1 MTSHIR
7 PGPLG
12 STEHDVGGG
21 LSRQRP
27 MRHGHGAHPAQP
39 RVVQVP
45 VGVGS
50 SNYPD
55 ETTNETHRLLRR
67 LPTSV
72 RLTHAAGANAATATA
87 GGGTHQPLP
96 QSQQNSSTDV
106 AHLVSL
112 FKETVARMDS
122 AGERSPGSGE
132 LNGWKD
138 NWLGGTGLQ
147 PKYRKCADQAAE
159 LRDTLALQAQT
170 RAKWT
175 YTYEQRIP
183 GPVPLH
189 VWVKAQ
195 SDNPNDPVLHLDA
208 WNNEVRIEPAAPKTS
223 PTKT

>member
-12 STEHDVGGG
+12 SHEHDVSGG
-21 LSRQRP
+21 LSKHRP
-27 MRHGHGAHPAQP
+27 THLGQGAHPAHP

-55 ETTNETHRLLRR
+55 ETANETQRLLRR
-67 LPTSV
+67 LPTTV
-72 RLTHAAGANAATATA
+72 RVTSTGAAAVAQAQDHDNNEL
-87 GGGTHQPLP
+87 QRL
-96 QSQQNSSTDV
+96 QNRYPSDV
-106 AHLVSL
+106 SHLMSI
-112 FKETVARMDS
+112 FKETVARMDA

-132 LNGWKD
+132 LNGWKN
-138 NWLGGTGLQ
+138 NWLGGTGFQ
-147 PKYRKCADQAAE
+147 PKYLKCADQAAE
-159 LRDTLALQAQT
+159 VMGALAVRAQT

-175 YTYEQRIP
+175 YTFEQRIP

-208 WNNEVRIEPAAPKTS
+208 WNNEVRIEPAAAKTAT
-223 PTKT
+223 TKK

>member
-7 PGPLG
+7 PGSIG

-27 MRHGHGAHPAQP
+27 MGHGHLAHPMQT
-39 RVVQVP
+39 RSVQVP
-45 VGVGS
+45 VAVGS
-50 SNYPD
+50 ANYPD
-55 ETTNETHRLLRR
+55 ETADETQRLLRR
-67 LPTSV
+67 MPTAV
-72 RLTHAAGANAATATA
+72 RLTHSDGTSASTAAAPGSERQ
-87 GGGTHQPLP
+87 QPHA
-96 QSQQNSSTDV
+96 STDV

-112 FKETVARMDS
+112 FKETLARMDS
-122 AGERSPGSGE
+122 AGQRSPGSGE
-132 LNGWKD
+132 LNGWKN

-147 PKYRKCADQAAE
+147 PKYLKCADQAAE
-159 LRDTLALQAQT
+159 VMATLALRAQT

-195 SDNPNDPVLHLDA
+195 SDNPDEPVLHLDA
-208 WNNEVRIEPAAPKTS
+208 WNNQVRMEPTAATAAP
-223 PTKT
+223 TKK

>member
-7 PGPLG
+7 PGPIG
-12 STEHDVGGG
+12 SIEHDVGGG

-45 VGVGS
+45 AGVGS
-50 SNYPD
+50 SNNPD
-55 ETTNETHRLLRR
+55 ETVNETQRLLRC

-72 RLTHAAGANAATATA
+72 CITPTGAASTQDDDRNELQRL
-87 GGGTHQPLP
+87 QKRYP
-96 QSQQNSSTDV
+96 SDV
-106 AHLVSL
+106 SHLVSI
-112 FKETVARMDS
+112 FKETVARMDA

-132 LNGWKD
+132 LNGWKS

-147 PKYRKCADQAAE
+147 PKYLKCADQAAE
-159 LRDTLALQAQT
+159 VRTTLWLRAQT

-175 YTYEQRIP
+175 YSFEQRIP

-195 SDNPNDPVLHLDA
+195 SDNPNDPVLHFDA
-208 WNNEVRIEPAAPKTS
+208 WLNEVRVEPAAPQTAPAKR
-223 PTKT
+223 

>member
-1 MTSHIR
+1 MTSHTH

-12 STEHDVGGG
+12 STTHDVGGG
-21 LSRQRP
+21 LSRQRSK
-27 MRHGHGAHPAQP
+27 RHGHLDHPVQP

-55 ETTNETHRLLRR
+55 ETANETQRLLRR

-72 RLTHAAGANAATATA
+72 RVTSTGAAAVVQDHDNNEL
-87 GGGTHQPLP
+87 QRL
-96 QSQQNSSTDV
+96 QNRYPSDV
-106 AHLVSL
+106 SHLMSL
-112 FKETVARMDS
+112 FKETVARMDA

-132 LNGWKD
+132 LNGWKN
-138 NWLGGTGLQ
+138 NWLGGTGFQ
-147 PKYRKCADQAAE
+147 PKYLKCADQAAE
-159 LRDTLALQAQT
+159 VMGALAVRAQT

-175 YTYEQRIP
+175 YTFEQRIP

-189 VWVKAQ
+189 VWVKAK

-208 WNNEVRIEPAAPKTS
+208 WNNEVRIESAVDKTA
-223 PTKT
+223 PTKK

>member
-7 PGPLG
+7 PGSMG

-21 LSRQRP
+21 LSRQRS
-27 MRHGHGAHPAQP
+27 MRHGHLAHPAQP

-55 ETTNETHRLLRR
+55 ETANETQRLLRR
-67 LPTSV
+67 LPTAV
-72 RLTHAAGANAATATA
+72 RVISIGAAAMAQGPDHDNNEL
-87 GGGTHQPLP
+87 QRL
-96 QSQQNSSTDV
+96 QNRYPSDV
-106 AHLVSL
+106 SHLMSI
-112 FKETVARMDS
+112 FKETVARMDA

-132 LNGWKD
+132 LNGWKN
-138 NWLGGTGLQ
+138 NWLGGTGFQ
-147 PKYRKCADQAAE
+147 PKYLKCADQASEVMA
-159 LRDTLALQAQT
+159 ALLMRAQT

-189 VWVKAQ
+189 IWVKAQ
-195 SDNPNDPVLHLDA
+195 SDNPSDPVLHLDA
-208 WNNEVRIEPAAPKTS
+208 WNNEVRIEPAGPKTS
-223 PTKT
+223 PTKK